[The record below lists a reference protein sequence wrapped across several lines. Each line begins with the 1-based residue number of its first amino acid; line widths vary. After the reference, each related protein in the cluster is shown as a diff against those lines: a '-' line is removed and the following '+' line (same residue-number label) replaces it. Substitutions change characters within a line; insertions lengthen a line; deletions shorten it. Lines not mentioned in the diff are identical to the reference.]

1 LNWTRSESILL
12 KLSSKNTCG
21 IGGCFK
27 SKRHPT
33 FLNPLAMKNLDIVER
48 KVYTTPLGVQGWD
61 GAP

>member
-1 LNWTRSESILL
+1 LL

-33 FLNPLAMKNLDIVER
+33 FLNPLAMKNLDTVER